1 MYFVYLVHT
10 HDHEYRPPLG
20 LQVLL
25 LVALRE
31 LTHGQVGV
39 QPVHL
44 RGLEVLEEE
53 AVAPAVF
60 DARPHAAAGQHH
72 VDDVLGGVR
81 RGAEAACTCD
91 NLTTGS
97 AAGCAFR
104 VHHRQKQQ
112 D

>member
-1 MYFVYLVHT
+1 M
-10 HDHEYRPPLG
+10 
-20 LQVLL
+20 LL
-25 LVALRE
+25 LIALRE
-31 LTHGQVGV
+31 LTHGQVRV

-53 AVAPAVF
+53 AVAQAVL
-60 DARPHAAAGQHH
+60 DAGPHAAAGQHH

-81 RGAEAACTCD
+81 RGAEAGCTCD

-104 VHHRQKQQ
+104 TVDKNTVDKNKRTKTLRHF
-112 D
+112 